1 MPRFLTSQ
9 FTDEL
14 DNPEITIATLLS
26 LEFESSE
33 IFLWSGIGNVTYD
46 GDLYLGNGWLQGHS
60 PVSENGEAVPQ
71 GVSIVLTGIPQ
82 SLLSLVLS
90 QTSQRKIGTLMLG
103 ALDDNFALIP
113 DPTILYKGQIEVR
126 LLIGLSLLFKKSR
139 TSLLKAFV
147 NLPRLFLI
155 CSSTLSKKGFSVPVP
170 TMIIL
175 SSYVVAY
182 YDFSYDFSS
191 GPIYHQIFELVQRE
205 PCPDLPGITLSDLH
219 LCNEGS
225 WVYPYQGKHFQ
236 VQF

>member
-113 DPTILYKGQIEVR
+113 DPTILYKGQIDHPEIIEDSQEPTIKIALENAFLDMDR
-126 LLIGLSLLFKKSR
+126 PRSLRYTDAS
-139 TSLLKAFV
+139 
-147 NLPRLFLI
+147 
-155 CSSTLSKKGFSVPVP
+155 
-170 TMIIL
+170 
-175 SSYVVAY
+175 
-182 YDFSYDFSS
+182 
-191 GPIYHQIFELVQRE
+191 QRE
-205 PCPDLPGITLSDLH
+205 L
-219 LCNEGS
+219 
-225 WVYPYQGKHFQ
+225 YPEDQGMVHVEPIQKFDGRWGQ
-236 VQF
+236 KKNRKKNRNKRPRKKRG